1 MGTCCRFPNG
11 CVTLG
16 PSLLNV
22 PALLFT
28 FWGVFSCNF
37 VQYATDT
44 ANDDTMAIGL
54 LWRSV
59 PYNWEVDDYQYT
71 VGGCTPYNWFGQSKV
86 DIDGMFKAARG
97 FGLAAVTFGCAMSSV
112 VWIIAPCIP
121 VRKIGWTIIGLI
133 LAVIGLFQ
141 ILTLLILSSDTC
153 SFKCT
158 NLGTGGMLSIV
169 SGVLWF
175 ISAALCCLAKEP
187 VESRNPV
194 AVGTPSHQLGASP
207 ETQNHQIL
215 EQTITTQQRVEP
227 DGTIVIEKTTTRADG
242 GVTVTTET
250 FPPGTAVGAV
260 NAYKMQGNDP
270 YG

>member
-1 MGTCCRFPNG
+1 M
-11 CVTLG
+11 
-16 PSLLNV
+16 
-22 PALLFT
+22 
-28 FWGVFSCNF
+28 FSCNF

-97 FGLAAVTFGCAMSSV
+97 FGLVRDIVFFFNLGCFIPSLTVVCLIFQAAVTFGCAMSSV

-215 EQTITTQQRVEP
+215 EQRITTQQRVEP

>member
-1 MGTCCRFPNG
+1 M
-11 CVTLG
+11 
-16 PSLLNV
+16 
-22 PALLFT
+22 
-28 FWGVFSCNF
+28 FSCNF

-71 VGGCTPYNWFGQSKV
+71 VGGCTPYNWFGQSKI

-97 FGLAAVTFGCAMSSV
+97 FGLVRDIVFFFNLGCFIPSLTVVCLIFQAAVTFGCAMSSV

-153 SFKCT
+153 SFKT
-158 NLGTGGMLSIV
+158 IPYLLISNTGWSSQLVLFTLSRDEWQVQSSSQWKEIKPRRC
-169 SGVLWF
+169 
-175 ISAALCCLAKEP
+175 ALVYTMYLYY
-187 VESRNPV
+187 
-194 AVGTPSHQLGASP
+194 SP
-207 ETQNHQIL
+207 
-215 EQTITTQQRVEP
+215 
-227 DGTIVIEKTTTRADG
+227 
-242 GVTVTTET
+242 
-250 FPPGTAVGAV
+250 
-260 NAYKMQGNDP
+260 
-270 YG
+270 